1 MQVIGSTISPR
12 TYANRPQAQ
21 RWAMIHCHHLEL
33 SHEEAAVVLG
43 WPLGTLKS
51 HLARGKAA
59 LRLALADWRPGVSHC
74 NTE

>member
-1 MQVIGSTISPR
+1 
-12 TYANRPQAQ
+12 
-21 RWAMIHCHHLEL
+21 
-33 SHEEAAVVLG
+33 VLG

-59 LRLALADWRPGVSHC
+59 LRLALADWHPGVSHC